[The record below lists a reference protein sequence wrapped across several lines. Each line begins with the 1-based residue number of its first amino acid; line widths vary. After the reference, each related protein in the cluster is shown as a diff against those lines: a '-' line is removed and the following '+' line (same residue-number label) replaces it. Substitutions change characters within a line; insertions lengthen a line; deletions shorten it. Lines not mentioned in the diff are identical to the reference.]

1 MYRLIK
7 IQFFFQKSHLFAST
21 RPQAPFIFFH
31 LSLSPSNN
39 TTNELAFYTYLYIEE
54 EKFCRFD
61 KCL

>member
-1 MYRLIK
+1 MFRLIK

-21 RPQAPFIFFH
+21 RPQAPFIFFN

-54 EKFCRFD
+54 GKILSF
-61 KCL
+61 